1 MAYGFVVCEAEL
13 AKQRQARL
21 MAVAAKECLTH
32 MTLRPARILTAVTFG
47 LALTLLFPGYGD
59 AQPSNDIQAK
69 AAQLEKDLDASNSQ
83 VATLGQQLAEAQK
96 RVDDAEA
103 KIADAEAH
111 IKVAQDEI
119 TRIKGLINERAAT
132 IYKVAGAASPFDAIN
147 AKDANDLTARSK
159 YSDLAANH
167 DDELINQLAVAKSDL
182 STEKDA
188 ASKARAEAAAERDSV
203 ASAKADADAAA
214 ASQQK
219 LLDQVKGEIAQALA
233 AQTAAKAAAA
243 PKIGGGGGGGGPPPV
258 GSGGAGAA
266 VAYAQAQVGKSYCN
280 TSERFGPT
288 CYDCSGLTYSSWR
301 AGGLT
306 IPTVSGAQGSAYPH
320 VNIGDLQPGDL
331 ITTSSWGAHVGI
343 WVGGGYVH
351 ATTYANNPN
360 AVRFVGG
367 SGSVVDAVRPS

>member
-1 MAYGFVVCEAEL
+1 MI
-13 AKQRQARL
+13 
-21 MAVAAKECLTH
+21 
-32 MTLRPARILTAVTFG
+32 LRPARILTAVTFG

-103 KIADAEAH
+103 KI
-111 IKVAQDEI
+111 
-119 TRIKGLINERAAT
+119 
-132 IYKVAGAASPFDAIN
+132 P
-147 AKDANDLTARSK
+147 
-159 YSDLAANH
+159 

-182 STEKDA
+182 SAEKDA

-258 GSGGAGAA
+258 GSG
-266 VAYAQAQVGKSYCN
+266 
-280 TSERFGPT
+280 
-288 CYDCSGLTYSSWR
+288 
-301 AGGLT
+301 
-306 IPTVSGAQGSAYPH
+306 
-320 VNIGDLQPGDL
+320 
-331 ITTSSWGAHVGI
+331 
-343 WVGGGYVH
+343 
-351 ATTYANNPN
+351 
-360 AVRFVGG
+360 
-367 SGSVVDAVRPS
+367 